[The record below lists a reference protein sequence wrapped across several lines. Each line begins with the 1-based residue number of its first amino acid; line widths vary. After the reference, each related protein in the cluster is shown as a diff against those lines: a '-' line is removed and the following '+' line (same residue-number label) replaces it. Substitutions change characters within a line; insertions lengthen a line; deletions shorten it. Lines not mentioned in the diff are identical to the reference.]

1 MFTIDAIAV
10 IVKQHFAT
18 VFALINI
25 GIHGGSVR
33 NVVVVIKS
41 VSVGSEFR
49 RKSLA
54 RRIVAGLNNSF
65 LDLVVEITRELCPL
79 N

>member
-1 MFTIDAIAV
+1 MIEAMAV
-10 IVKQHFAT
+10 IIKQLFAT
-18 VFALINI
+18 VFALTNI
-25 GIHGGSVR
+25 DIQGGSVR

-41 VSVGSEFR
+41 VSVGREFR

-65 LDLVVEITRELCPL
+65 LDFAVEIARELCPL